1 MQISVELQEKPKN
14 FIQNSLVNASQL
26 GTHFLYTA
34 TTNELMDREEGEG
47 MKKPYSKPELKL
59 IATGTP
65 RYNEIITLLNAQ
77 KKSKP
82 KDSKANG
89 Q

>member
-14 FIQNSLVNASQL
+14 YIQKSLINASQL

-34 TTNELMDREEGEG
+34 TANALIDRREVGG

-59 IATGTP
+59 IETGTP
-65 RYNEIITLLNAQ
+65 RHREIIALLNAQ
-77 KKSKP
+77 EKGKQ
-82 KDSKANG
+82 KDSKTNG